1 MGDILNW
8 TRSYRYL
15 SRLNAPTSAAERERI
30 ERVLGTARLLLSLL
44 SLVAV
49 YVDPTEP
56 ATYANK
62 AYVMLGVWVVFSAVV
77 MVWLRFRTVSVRM
90 TWFLHGMDVLWPTL
104 ITLFTE
110 GPNSPFFAFFVFAL
124 ASAGFRWG
132 FTETVGTAVVGVGL
146 LDLEA
151 LVLSNGPTQMQL
163 IFEGQFDVNRLIIRC
178 AYLMTL
184 GFLIGYL
191 GENEKERRAEST
203 VITRVITV
211 IRSEH
216 SLATGLQVAL
226 TALLQIFDARKAFVI
241 VQDSG
246 TSRLFVWQ
254 TPTRPAV
261 DYHPFVEEME
271 PIHSEEYLMK
281 KYPQTFYY
289 SRSGERP
296 EFVSGE
302 KTKQGPMGFPN
313 LPFYKGQARSVLS
326 TTSLLGSDWQG
337 RLVLVDVRLGPD
349 KQRELRFLENLFSQ
363 AASALYSVYLVRRL
377 RSRAG
382 AIERARVARELHDG
396 AIQSLI
402 SAEMQVDVLRR
413 RAENTDSQTA
423 PELMRIQQLLRQ
435 EVLNLR
441 ELMQQMRPVDIGPDQ
456 FLDHLADTVDRFR
469 RDTGISATFV
479 SDLQDVELSPHACR
493 ELARIVQEG
502 LVNIRKH
509 ARASNVLV
517 RFRRDR
523 EAWRLTIEDDG
534 KGFEFS
540 GKLSFAELNSARK
553 GPTVIKE
560 RVRNIGGELEIEST
574 PGRGARLQIRLPQ
587 KGQLAHGQQEQ

>member
-1 MGDILNW
+1 MGDILEW
-8 TRSYRYL
+8 PRSNRFL
-15 SRLNAPTSAAERERI
+15 TRLNTRTSAAERERI

-56 ATYANK
+56 AAYANK
-62 AYVMLGVWVVFSAVV
+62 AYVMLGVWVLFSAVV

-90 TWFLHGMDVLWPTL
+90 TWFLHSMDVLWPTL
-104 ITLFTE
+104 ITLVTE

-151 LVLSNGPTQMQL
+151 LVLSNGPSQMQL

-178 AYLMTL
+178 AYLLTL

-203 VITRVITV
+203 VITRVITL
-211 IRSEH
+211 IRAEH
-216 SLATGLQVAL
+216 SLASGLQVAL
-226 TALLQIFDARKAFVI
+226 TTLLHIFDAKKAFII
-241 VQDSG
+241 VQDVG
-246 TSRLFVWQ
+246 TNRLFVWQ
-254 TPTRPAV
+254 TPTRPAL
-261 DYHPFVEEME
+261 DYHPSVEEVEPGLADEYFME
-271 PIHSEEYLMK
+271 G
-281 KYPQTFYY
+281 YPQSFYC
-289 SRSGERP
+289 SQTGERP
-296 EFVSGE
+296 EFVAGD
-302 KTKQGPMGFPN
+302 KTKETMRFPR
-313 LPFYKGQARSVLS
+313 LPYYKGQATSMI
-326 TTSLLGSDWQG
+326 TTKSQLGSEWRG
-337 RLVLVDVRLGPD
+337 RLVLVDVHLGPD
-349 KQRELRFLENLFSQ
+349 KMREMRFLENMFAQ
-363 AASALYSVYLVRRL
+363 VGSALYSVYLVRRL

-423 PELMRIQQLLRQ
+423 PELTRIQQLLRQ

-441 ELMQQMRPVDIGPDQ
+441 ELMQQMRPVDIGPAQ

-493 ELARIVQEG
+493 EIARIVQEG
-502 LVNIRKH
+502 LVNVRKH
-509 ARASNVLV
+509 AHATNVLV
-517 RFRRDR
+517 RFTRDL
-523 EAWRLTIEDDG
+523 ETWKMTIDDNG

-540 GKLSFAELNSARK
+540 GRMSFAELISARK

-574 PGRGARLQIRLPQ
+574 PGRGARLEIKLPQ
-587 KGQLAHGQQEQ
+587 KGQLAHG

>member
-1 MGDILNW
+1 
-8 TRSYRYL
+8 
-15 SRLNAPTSAAERERI
+15 
-30 ERVLGTARLLLSLL
+30 
-44 SLVAV
+44 
-49 YVDPTEP
+49 
-56 ATYANK
+56 
-62 AYVMLGVWVVFSAVV
+62 
-77 MVWLRFRTVSVRM
+77 
-90 TWFLHGMDVLWPTL
+90 
-104 ITLFTE
+104 
-110 GPNSPFFAFFVFAL
+110 
-124 ASAGFRWG
+124 
-132 FTETVGTAVVGVGL
+132 
-146 LDLEA
+146 
-151 LVLSNGPTQMQL
+151 
-163 IFEGQFDVNRLIIRC
+163 
-178 AYLMTL
+178 
-184 GFLIGYL
+184 
-191 GENEKERRAEST
+191 
-203 VITRVITV
+203 
-211 IRSEH
+211 
-216 SLATGLQVAL
+216 
-226 TALLQIFDARKAFVI
+226 
-241 VQDSG
+241 
-246 TSRLFVWQ
+246 
-254 TPTRPAV
+254 
-261 DYHPFVEEME
+261 
-271 PIHSEEYLMK
+271 
-281 KYPQTFYY
+281 
-289 SRSGERP
+289 
-296 EFVSGE
+296 
-302 KTKQGPMGFPN
+302 MGFPN

-456 FLDHLADTVDRFR
+456 FLDHLADTVARFR